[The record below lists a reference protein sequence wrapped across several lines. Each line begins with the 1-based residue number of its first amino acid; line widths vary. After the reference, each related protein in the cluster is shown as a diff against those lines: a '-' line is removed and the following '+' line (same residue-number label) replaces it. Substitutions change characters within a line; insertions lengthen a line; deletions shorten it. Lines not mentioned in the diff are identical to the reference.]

1 MREMIPIQQVAK
13 QLGITVRTL
22 RYYDQI
28 GLLKAVSKTEGGH
41 RQYTEDNLKKLQ
53 QIRFLKE
60 MGFRLDEIK
69 SMLLKP
75 DWNWNSALKS
85 QLAYVLE
92 EQERLRHMESSLR
105 ELISGIAM
113 DGEGNLMAMQKLI
126 RLSRQDREKQAAFKT
141 AVLSE
146 KEMGLWQQLPRMKA
160 EDPDSLE
167 WIALIGQ
174 VQRCMKEGPSSPR
187 IQSIIRRMAEKTE
200 EKFAEEP
207 EFLDKLWELR
217 KSPEASEQLGFY
229 PIDAEVLH
237 FLEKAFE
244 LYHSGL
250 QQDSQDQEEA
260 SL

>member
-41 RQYTEDNLKKLQ
+41 RLYTEDNLKKLQ

-92 EQERLRHMESSLR
+92 EQERLRHMESSCV
-105 ELISGIAM
+105 S
-113 DGEGNLMAMQKLI
+113 
-126 RLSRQDREKQAAFKT
+126 
-141 AVLSE
+141 
-146 KEMGLWQQLPRMKA
+146 
-160 EDPDSLE
+160 
-167 WIALIGQ
+167 
-174 VQRCMKEGPSSPR
+174 
-187 IQSIIRRMAEKTE
+187 
-200 EKFAEEP
+200 
-207 EFLDKLWELR
+207 
-217 KSPEASEQLGFY
+217 
-229 PIDAEVLH
+229 
-237 FLEKAFE
+237 
-244 LYHSGL
+244 
-250 QQDSQDQEEA
+250 
-260 SL
+260 